1 MADNEITVDEFV
13 DTKVLPEFRPVVEML
28 RELMKKHVPDAH
40 EHISYGIPNYTRNKG
55 LAVISPT
62 KKDITFAFS
71 AGASFEDRYNLLQ
84 GVGHVSKN
92 LKLRSVDDI
101 SEEALVYCI
110 GPGRETRFAG
120 AQAEPGI
127 AGVTKPKPLAV

>member
-13 DTKVLPEFRPVVEML
+13 NAKVLPELRPVVEML
-28 RELMKKHVPDAH
+28 RELMKKHVPDAR

-71 AGASFEDRYNLLQ
+71 RGASFEDRYNLLQ
-84 GVGHVSKN
+84 GVGHVSKH

-101 SEEALVYCI
+101 AEEALVYYI
-110 GPGRETRFAG
+110 D
-120 AQAEPGI
+120 QAV
-127 AGVTKPKPLAV
+127 AFDT